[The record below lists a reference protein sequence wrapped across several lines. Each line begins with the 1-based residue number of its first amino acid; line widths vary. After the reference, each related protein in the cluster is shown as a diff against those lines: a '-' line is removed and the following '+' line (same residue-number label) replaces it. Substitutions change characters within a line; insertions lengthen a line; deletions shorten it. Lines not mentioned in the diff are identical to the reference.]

1 MMTYTFNSIKD
12 AEKAVGN
19 LSRPSKMPSYA
30 WSISAKRCN
39 TGSKLAKVK
48 GSVCYNCYA
57 LKGRYMF
64 NNVQDALERRY
75 TAWSS
80 NRNRWTDA
88 MIYLMHN
95 KQHIVNNKVFRWFDS
110 GDIQGV
116 DMLNDINTV
125 AWASPHIR
133 FWLPTKEYKLI
144 KDYDIDIAP
153 NLVIR
158 VSAPSVNKGF
168 PNWAYESNNHSYTH
182 VSTVYDKK
190 NIDVAQGYVCPA
202 SKQDNQCGSCRA
214 CWSDKVS
221 EVSYLAH

>member
-1 MMTYTFNSIKD
+1 MLTYKFDTLKE
-12 AEKAVGN
+12 AESAVGG
-19 LSRPSKMPSYA
+19 LSSPSKMPSYA

-64 NNVQDALERRY
+64 NNVQGALENRY
-75 TAWSS
+75 NAWSS

-88 MIYLMHN
+88 MIYIMHN
-95 KQHIVNNKVFRWFDS
+95 KRHIVDNQVFRWFDS

-144 KDYDIDIAP
+144 KEYDIDVAP

-158 VSAPSVNKGF
+158 VSAPSVDKSF
-168 PNWAYESNNHSYTH
+168 PQYAYEGNNHTYDYI
-182 VSTVYDKK
+182 STVYNKD
-190 NIDVAQGYVCPA
+190 NLHSANGVICPA
-202 SKQDNQCGSCRA
+202 SKQGNECGSCRA

-221 EVSYLAH
+221 EVSYVSH

>member
-1 MMTYTFNSIKD
+1 MLTYKFKSIKD

-64 NNVQDALERRY
+64 NNVQDALERRFN
-75 TAWSS
+75 AWTS
-80 NRNRWTDA
+80 NREKWVDA
-88 MIYLMHN
+88 MIYIMHN
-95 KQHIVNNKVFRWFDS
+95 KKHIVDTKVFRWFDS
-110 GDIQGV
+110 GDIQGK
-116 DMLNDINTV
+116 DMLKDMNTV
-125 AWASPHIR
+125 AWASPNVR
-133 FWLPTKEYKLI
+133 FWLPTKEYKI
-144 KDYDIDIAP
+144 VKDNDMEIAP

-158 VSAPSVNKGF
+158 VSAPNVDKNF
-168 PNWAYESNNHSYTH
+168 PTWAYDKNNHTYDYI
-182 VSTVYDKK
+182 STVYNKD
-190 NIDVAQGYVCPA
+190 NLHMANGHVCPA
-202 SKQDNQCGSCRA
+202 SKQGNECGSCRA

-221 EVSYLAH
+221 EVSYVSH

>member
-1 MMTYTFNSIKD
+1 MMTYTFSNIKE
-12 AEKAVGN
+12 AELAVGN

-30 WSISAKRCN
+30 WSISARRCN

-75 TAWSS
+75 NAWSS

-95 KQHIVNNKVFRWFDS
+95 KKHIVDNQVFRWFDS

-133 FWLPTKEYKLI
+133 FWLPTKEYKLV
-144 KDYDIDIAP
+144 KDYDIDVAP

-158 VSAPSVNKGF
+158 VSAPIKNKGF
-168 PNWAYESNNHSYTH
+168 TDVKGNFKYI
-182 VSTVYDKK
+182 STVYNKDKLHM
-190 NIDVAQGYVCPA
+190 AMGSVCPA
-202 SKQDNQCGSCRA
+202 SKQDNQCGSCRT

>member
-1 MMTYTFNSIKD
+1 MFTYKFDTLKE
-12 AEKAVGN
+12 AETAVGG
-19 LSRPSKMPSYA
+19 LSEPSKMPSYA

-64 NNVQDALERRY
+64 NNVQDALERRFD
-75 TAWSS
+75 AWSS

-88 MIYLMHN
+88 MIYIMHN
-95 KQHIVNNKVFRWFDS
+95 KRHIVDNQVFRWFDS

-133 FWLPTKEYKLI
+133 FWLPTKEYKLV
-144 KDYDIDIAP
+144 KDYDIDVAP

-158 VSAPSVNKGF
+158 VSAPSVDKEFSG
-168 PNWAYESNNHSYTH
+168 YTH
-182 VSTVYDKK
+182 ISTVYNKD
-190 NIDVAQGYVCPA
+190 NLHMANGSVCPA
-202 SKQDNQCGSCRA
+202 SNQGNQCGSCRA
-214 CWSDKVS
+214 CWNDKVS
-221 EVSYLAH
+221 EVSYVSH

>member
-1 MMTYTFNSIKD
+1 MANLFNSIKE
-12 AEKAVGN
+12 AELAVGR
-19 LSRPSKMPSYA
+19 LSSPSKMPSYA
-30 WSISAKRCN
+30 WSISARRCN

-64 NNVQDALERRY
+64 NNTQDALERRY
-75 TAWSS
+75 SAWSS
-80 NRNRWTDA
+80 DRAKWVDA

-95 KQHIVNNKVFRWFDS
+95 KKHIVDTGHFRFFDS
-110 GDIQGV
+110 GDIQGS
-116 DMLNDINTV
+116 DMLDDINLV

-144 KDYDIDIAP
+144 KNYDKEIAP

-158 VSAPSVNKGF
+158 VSAPTVDKEFSG
-168 PNWAYESNNHSYTH
+168 YTH
-182 VSTVYDKK
+182 ISTVYNKD
-190 NIDVAQGYVCPA
+190 NIDTAEGHICPSSNQG
-202 SKQDNQCGSCRA
+202 NQCGSCRA

-221 EVSYLAH
+221 EVSYIAH

>member
-1 MMTYTFNSIKD
+1 MMLTYKFDTLKD
-12 AEKAVGN
+12 AETAVGG
-19 LSRPSKMPSYA
+19 LSAPSKMPSYA

-64 NNVQDALERRY
+64 NNVQDALERRFD
-75 TAWSS
+75 AWSK

-88 MIYLMHN
+88 MIYIMHN
-95 KQHIVNNKVFRWFDS
+95 KKHIVDNQVFRWFDS

-133 FWLPTKEYKLI
+133 FWLPTKEYKLV
-144 KDYDIDIAP
+144 KDYDIDVAP

-158 VSAPSVNKGF
+158 VSAPTVDKGF
-168 PNWAYESNNHSYTH
+168 SGYTH
-182 VSTVYDKK
+182 ISTVYNKDMLHSA
-190 NIDVAQGYVCPA
+190 DGVVCPA
-202 SKQDNQCGSCRA
+202 SKQGNECGSCRA
-214 CWSDKVS
+214 CWNDKVS
-221 EVSYLAH
+221 EVSYVSH